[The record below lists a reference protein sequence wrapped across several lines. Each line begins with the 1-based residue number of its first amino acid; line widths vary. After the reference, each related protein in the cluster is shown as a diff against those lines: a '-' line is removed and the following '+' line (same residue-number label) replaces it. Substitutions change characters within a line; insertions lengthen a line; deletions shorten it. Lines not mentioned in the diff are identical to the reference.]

1 MILLLSGLVSQ
12 ILYRDYLNFFNHSL
26 VNLPVLLFFIGAATA
41 VLAMLGLVGVCLNS
55 LVLLTTYISIMILLL
70 TLEVVVGLF
79 YYHYLDTV
87 SLLLHQQLL
96 EGLKIFNKPEFRG
109 VTESWNVAQHE
120 VCSYL
125 DYPQ

>member
-1 MILLLSGLVSQ
+1 M
-12 ILYRDYLNFFNHSL
+12 
-26 VNLPVLLFFIGAATA
+26 
-41 VLAMLGLVGVCLNS
+41 
-55 LVLLTTYISIMILLL
+55 
-70 TLEVVVGLF
+70 EVVLGLF